1 MKTITRYLTYFLLVV
16 LLGGVSCTDNG
27 SDEPDMPPG
36 GEQPAPGGPA
46 PGGGVADDGEL
57 PGFDYEIT
65 AWNGETASDAAL
77 DAAGTDAD
85 MYHEANSFS
94 NVVTVTYNGASATVE
109 SSNNAIT
116 SNIAGAYVAID
127 MLTNSVAGTE
137 IVVKGKSEDGGLKIY
152 GNKKFKL
159 TLQGVELASQKG
171 PAINNQCK
179 KGMFVHLADGTT
191 NSLADAESYSDD
203 TYYNNP
209 AVIEDRKG
217 CFFSE
222 GNMLF
227 SGSGV
232 LSVAGKNNHAVVT
245 DGLMMIR
252 PGVTLVVTE
261 AANNA
266 IHVKGDLNDNVG
278 LKMNG
283 GLVYANVASVA
294 GKAVKCDLNVEVAGG
309 TMLLNVSGDATYD
322 TTDKDTSSA
331 TCIKAGKNIIFTGG
345 KHVLKSTGSGGKGL
359 NADGEITVAGGEVTI
374 TTTGGE
380 YVYSDAITSSPKA
393 VKADGNVTISG
404 GVLNIAATG
413 KSDGTE
419 GLDSGASLSIS
430 GGETFVYAYDDA
442 VNITSSML
450 VSGGKLYAYSS
461 NNDGI
466 DANSTLT
473 VSGGVVIGVGT
484 GEPESGID
492 VDKSDNFVVKGGV
505 VIALGGALQS
515 SPSSSSTQCSVVCKG
530 LEVSKNSIIS
540 VLDSSG
546 KPVIAFES
554 PRSYNRGTL
563 MLSSSDITTGKSYT
577 VSMGGSI
584 SGYASAWNGW
594 FAGGSWSGGTEQGTI
609 SVNGLV
615 TTLGN

>member
-77 DAAGTDAD
+77 DVAGTDAD

-492 VDKSDNFVVKGGV
+492 VDKSDNFVVKGGGV
-505 VIALGGALQS
+505 FALGGALQS

-530 LEVSKNSIIS
+530 LEVSKDNVIS

-594 FAGGSWSGGTEQGTI
+594 FAGG
-609 SVNGLV
+609 
-615 TTLGN
+615 

>member
-1 MKTITRYLTYFLLVV
+1 MKKITRYLTYFLLVV

-393 VKADGNVTISG
+393 VKADGNVTISD

-442 VNITSSML
+442 VNITSSKL
-450 VSGGKLYAYSS
+450 VSGGKLYAYS
-461 NNDGI
+461 
-466 DANSTLT
+466 TLIPQHYNLT
-473 VSGGVVIGVGT
+473 LFI
-484 GEPESGID
+484 
-492 VDKSDNFVVKGGV
+492 
-505 VIALGGALQS
+505 S
-515 SPSSSSTQCSVVCKG
+515 S
-530 LEVSKNSIIS
+530 
-540 VLDSSG
+540 
-546 KPVIAFES
+546 
-554 PRSYNRGTL
+554 
-563 MLSSSDITTGKSYT
+563 
-577 VSMGGSI
+577 
-584 SGYASAWNGW
+584 
-594 FAGGSWSGGTEQGTI
+594 
-609 SVNGLV
+609 
-615 TTLGN
+615 